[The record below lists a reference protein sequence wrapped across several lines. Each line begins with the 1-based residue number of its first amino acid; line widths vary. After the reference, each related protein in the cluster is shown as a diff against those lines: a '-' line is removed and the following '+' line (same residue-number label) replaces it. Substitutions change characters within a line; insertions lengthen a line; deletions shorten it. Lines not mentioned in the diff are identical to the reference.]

1 MNPEALRKS
10 LKLHEGVKN
19 RPYRDSEG
27 LLTVGV
33 GHLLDATMPDKLIDL
48 ILDYDI
54 GLAIEELDR
63 AFPIWRTLSTA
74 RQNVLIELMFNLG
87 SPRLS
92 KFVRFWAAIG
102 KQDYAQASQELLT
115 SKWADQVKG
124 RAVTL
129 AKRLREDLLE

>member
-10 LKLHEGVKN
+10 LKQHEGVKN

-48 ILDYDI
+48 MLDFDI

-63 AFPIWRTLSTA
+63 AFPIWRTLTTP

-87 SPRLS
+87 APRLA
-92 KFVRFWAAIG
+92 KFIKFWAAIG
-102 KQDYAQASQELLT
+102 RNDYAQASQELLQ